1 MLQLKNIGILSTYN
15 SKTDSLDYLKNCN
28 IDIENGIIIG
38 LGESK
43 HNGHQVIDCNHK
55 LVTPGFV
62 DAHTHPVFVNGREK
76 EFIER
81 ISGKS
86 YQEIS
91 NNGGGINSSIIGVRE
106 IDEIDLLD
114 LVIKR
119 MDDFINMGTTTIEA
133 KTGYGLNTDSEL
145 KSLRVLE
152 NAHNKHKIDIFP
164 TFLGAHS
171 IPNEYNGDSNAYT
184 DLLCNEMI
192 PAVAKQG
199 IAKFCDVFCEEE
211 YFDCNQSRK
220 ILEKAVEYDLI
231 PRMHTDEFSS
241 IGGVKIA
248 SKINAISAD
257 HLMEISDED
266 IELLA
271 NSNTIAILLPGTT
284 FFLGKTTY
292 APARKLIDKG
302 VHVSIAT
309 DFNPGSCHIK
319 SMPFIIGLSCI
330 YLGLSIE
337 EALKAATWSGACAI
351 NEQERIGSIEV
362 GKKADLIIW
371 DLDTIDQIPYNII
384 NAPIESTNNPLVG
397 KEDQPIIS
405 NTL

>member
-15 SKTDSLDYLKNCN
+15 SKTDSFDYLKNYN

-43 HNGHQVIDCNHK
+43 HNGDQVIDCNHK

-81 ISGKS
+81 IAGKS

-106 IDEIDLLD
+106 IDEIDLLG

-133 KTGYGLNTDSEL
+133 KTGYGLDADSEL

-152 NAHNKHKIDIFP
+152 NAHNTHKIDIFP

-184 DLLCNEMI
+184 DLLCNQMI

-199 IAKFCDVFCEEE
+199 IAKFCDVFCEKE

-220 ILEKAVEYDLI
+220 ILEKAVEYGLI

-284 FFLGKTTY
+284 FFLGKKTY

-384 NAPIESTNNPLVG
+384 NAPIVNVIKDGVPL
-397 KEDQPIIS
+397 I
-405 NTL
+405 TLD

>member
-15 SKTDSLDYLKNCN
+15 SKTDSFDYLKNYN

-43 HNGHQVIDCNHK
+43 HNGDQVIDCNHK

-106 IDEIDLLD
+106 IDEIDLLG

-133 KTGYGLNTDSEL
+133 KTGYGLDADSEL

-152 NAHNKHKIDIFP
+152 NVHNTHKIDIFP

-184 DLLCNEMI
+184 DLLCNQMI

-199 IAKFCDVFCEEE
+199 IAKFCDVFCEKE

-220 ILEKAVEYDLI
+220 ILEKAVEYGLI

-284 FFLGKTTY
+284 FFLGKKTY

-330 YLGLSIE
+330 YMGLSIE

-384 NAPIESTNNPLVG
+384 NAPIVNVIKDGVPL
-397 KEDQPIIS
+397 I
-405 NTL
+405 TLD

>member
-15 SKTDSLDYLKNCN
+15 SKTDSFDYSKNYN

-43 HNGHQVIDCNHK
+43 HNGDQVIDCNHK

-133 KTGYGLNTDSEL
+133 KTGYGLNADSEL

-220 ILEKAVEYDLI
+220 ILEKAVEYGLI

-384 NAPIESTNNPLVG
+384 NAPIVNVIKDGVPL
-397 KEDQPIIS
+397 I
-405 NTL
+405 TLD

>member
-15 SKTDSLDYLKNCN
+15 SKTDSFDYSKNYN

-43 HNGHQVIDCNHK
+43 HNGDQVIDCNHK

-133 KTGYGLNTDSEL
+133 KTGYGLDTGSEL

-384 NAPIESTNNPLVG
+384 NAPIVNVIKDGVPL
-397 KEDQPIIS
+397 I
-405 NTL
+405 TLD

>member
-15 SKTDSLDYLKNCN
+15 SKTDSFDHLKNCN
-28 IDIENGIIIG
+28 IDIDNGMIIG

-43 HNGHQVIDCNHK
+43 HNGDQVIDCNHK

-133 KTGYGLNTDSEL
+133 KTGYGLDTDSEL

-171 IPNEYNGDSNAYT
+171 IPNEYNGDSNTYT

-220 ILEKAVEYDLI
+220 ILEKAVEYGLI
-231 PRMHTDEFSS
+231 PRIHTDEFSS

-284 FFLGKTTY
+284 FFLGKKTY

-384 NAPIESTNNPLVG
+384 NAPIVNVIKDGVPL
-397 KEDQPIIS
+397 I
-405 NTL
+405 TLD